1 MGDKMARARR
11 IVIVTLVLLFVAVS
25 CAATIRFGLMSMGMM
40 LSTAAALMFCAGA
53 YLVTV
58 NGILPSAF
66 PVRAVSPIDVDA
78 LLDAGVSQSLVD
90 TLTALSSIEGEIE
103 EMSDTYAD
111 APDILRYVERLSRLV
126 RAMSELAEDAR
137 FSKTISE
144 DQQLMTS
151 LVTLW
156 LPDITS
162 ELRNNAEF
170 ADKGG
175 IMTTRKA
182 TRNLDIIDEQV
193 ATVSDVIDKMRSNL
207 LDTSEN
213 KVEIAGEYLRQRL
226 DGSSDTIGE
235 EIEPSTDAVADKPDN
250 HRKRSF

>member
-1 MGDKMARARR
+1 MGNGMARARR
-11 IVIVTLVLLFVAVS
+11 ITVVALVLLFVAVS
-25 CAATIRFGLMSMGMM
+25 CAAANRFGLTTIGMA
-40 LSTAAALMFCAGA
+40 LSTAATLMFCAGA

-58 NGILPSAF
+58 TGILPAAF

-78 LLDAGVSQSLVD
+78 LLGSGVSQSLVD
-90 TLTALSSIEGEIE
+90 TLMALSSIEEEIG
-103 EMSDTYAD
+103 EMSDTYAN
-111 APDILRYVERLSRLV
+111 APDISGHVERLSHLV
-126 RAMSELAEDAR
+126 GAMRELAEDAR

-156 LPDITS
+156 LPDIAS
-162 ELRNNAEF
+162 ELRNNTEF
-170 ADKGG
+170 ASKGG
-175 IMTTRKA
+175 AMTTRKA
-182 TRNLDIIDEQV
+182 ARNLDIIDEQV

-226 DGSSDTIGE
+226 DGSSDTISE
-235 EIEPSTDAVADKPDN
+235 EGEPSTKQ
-250 HRKRSF
+250 RC